1 MEKQKIIF
9 YLDWTDCIAH
19 LTGDDSYTEG
29 ETEEEKSAYARNQQT
44 RFFDALKQLQRKYDV
59 EIHCITG
66 GTIEYLNGL
75 DGGGWVDQLN
85 ELFINEVGPGVFKSV
100 VTEYGCDML
109 VFNEKETK
117 IVKRPFE
124 DSKVL
129 CTEKL
134 CDSINAVI
142 PKEVKDKVET
152 SLCNYYGNIR
162 FLDENMTDEQF
173 EYYYAIISDFNG
185 HENYTLYPYYF
196 PGYGVEI
203 DVLPN
208 GIDKGR
214 GVDSINEYFYSKTPK
229 EQVALSV
236 FNGDFPEGIDLLM
249 INHSLTN
256 DVVYVAS
263 LYAKEY
269 QEKLDKTTLPH
280 SIGEVKI
287 ASVSKLMEDLVNMD
301 LTQHPY
307 DKGDY
312 KYAGK

>member
-44 RFFDALKQLQRKYDV
+44 RFFDVLKQLQRKYDV

-75 DGGGWVDQLN
+75 DGGGWVDQLK

-109 VFNEKETK
+109 VLNEKETK

-129 CTEKL
+129 CTERL
-134 CDSINAVI
+134 INSINTVI
-142 PKEVKDKVET
+142 PEEVKDKVNVT
-152 SLCNYYGNIR
+152 LCNYYGNIR

-173 EYYYAIISDFNG
+173 EYYYAIIGDFNG

-214 GVDSINEYFYSKTPK
+214 GVDSINEYFYSKIPK
-229 EQVALSV
+229 EQIALSV

-249 INHSLTN
+249 IDHSLTN
-256 DVVYVAS
+256 DVIYVAS
-263 LYAKEY
+263 EYAGKYET
-269 QEKLDKTTLPH
+269 ELNKTSLPH

-287 ASVSKLMEDLVNMD
+287 ASISRLMENLANMD

-312 KYAGK
+312 RYATK